1 MDSVRQMGVK
11 HEVKLI
17 DMYMNVH
24 VCIVI
29 QIYMWRLLRCCL
41 QLDEVSRATLVVSY
55 KRGVLTIA
63 LGRGAKRTYSMV
75 AVKLDL
81 RTTGKYLNFVVTQI
95 SLN

>member
-24 VCIVI
+24 ICIVI
-29 QIYMWRLLRCCL
+29 QIYMWELLRCL

-81 RTTGKYLNFVVTQI
+81 RTTGKYLYFVVTQI